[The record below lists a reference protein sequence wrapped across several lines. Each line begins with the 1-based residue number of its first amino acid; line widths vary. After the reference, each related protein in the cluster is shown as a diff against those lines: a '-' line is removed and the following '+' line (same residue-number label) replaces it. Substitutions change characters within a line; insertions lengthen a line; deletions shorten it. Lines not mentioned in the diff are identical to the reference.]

1 MKTTETYLLSLL
13 PIEPILHVSNISLFE
28 FIIWLILL
36 ILRVVTAEVI
46 SDTVVSSNFVEL
58 EIVY

>member
-13 PIEPILHVSNISLFE
+13 PIEPILNVSNISLFE

-46 SDTVVSSNFVEL
+46 SDTVVSSNFVEP